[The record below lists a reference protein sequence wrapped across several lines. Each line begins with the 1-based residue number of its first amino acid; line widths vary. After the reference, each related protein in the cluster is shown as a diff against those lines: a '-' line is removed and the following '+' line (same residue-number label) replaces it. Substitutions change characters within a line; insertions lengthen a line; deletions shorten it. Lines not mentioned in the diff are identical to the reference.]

1 MIDVL
6 WGFILSPWGR
16 AIGRLIFW
24 AFGIAVAAVM
34 FGAAWGLLL
43 HGWLFLGGLAV
54 ALGLSFVLTAEQAWP
69 SK

>member
-1 MIDVL
+1 MIDAF

-43 HGWLFLGGLAV
+43 HGRLFLGGLAV
-54 ALGLSFVLTAEQAWP
+54 ALGLSSVLTAKRAWL